1 MSTANRNVVV
11 LGSTG
16 SIGRSTLSVVA
27 ADETLRVLAISA
39 HSRLDD
45 AARQCHQ
52 FGIPFLIA
60 TDANALAS
68 FDSSSLPDGTEL
80 LAGEE
85 ELVQFVAR
93 PDVDVVVSAIVGSA
107 GLRGSW
113 AAVEAGKRV
122 ALANKETLVVAG
134 SQVMQLAAERGATL
148 IPVDSEH
155 SAIFQALQAGN
166 RNDLERI
173 VLTASG
179 GPFRDLPIEQMQNVT
194 LQQALQHPTW
204 DMGPKITIDSAT
216 MLNKALEII
225 EARWLFNLEADQIEV
240 VIHPQ
245 SIVHSMVEFR
255 DGSVI
260 AQLSPPD
267 MKLPIQYA
275 LTWPD
280 RTCGIAERID
290 WTQNQQL
297 TFDPPDLERFPALQ
311 LGHDVAKQGGTSGAV
326 LNAAKEKAVQ
336 LFINGDLAFLEIVSV
351 CREVLNH
358 HTFDA
363 NPTLDQLMQMDAWAR
378 QEVDRWMM
386 AS

>member
-1 MSTANRNVVV
+1 MAAATRNVVV

-16 SIGRSTLSVVA
+16 SIGRNTLEVVA
-27 ADETLRVLAISA
+27 ALADFRVLAVSA
-39 HSRLDD
+39 HSRLAD
-45 AARQCHQ
+45 AVEQCRQHH
-52 FGIPFLIA
+52 IPFLIGTDPKAVA
-60 TDANALAS
+60 TLDRSLLPPDTTLLTDEDAVTDIVS
-68 FDSSSLPDGTEL
+68 RDE
-80 LAGEE
+80 
-85 ELVQFVAR
+85 
-93 PDVDVVVSAIVGSA
+93 VDVVVSAIVGSA

-113 AAVEAGKRV
+113 AAVAAGKRL

-134 SQVMQLAAERGATL
+134 PLIMQLAAERRAQL

-155 SAIFQALQAGN
+155 SAIFQALHAGN
-166 RNDLERI
+166 RGDLDRI

-179 GPFRDLPIEQMQNVT
+179 GPFRDLPLHELQHVT
-194 LQQALQHPTW
+194 LEQALQHPTW

-225 EARWLFNLEADQIEV
+225 EARWLFDVDAAQIEV
-240 VIHPQ
+240 VVHPQ
-245 SIVHSMVEFR
+245 SVVHSMVEFR

-267 MKLPIQYA
+267 MKMPIQCA

-280 RTCGIAERID
+280 RTCGIAPRMD
-290 WTQNQQL
+290 WKGRHEL
-297 TFDPPDLERFPALQ
+297 TFEPPDLERFPALI
-311 LGHDVAKQGGTSGAV
+311 LGHEVAAAGGTSGAV

-336 LFINGDLAFLEIVSV
+336 LFIDGELAFHEIVGV

-363 NPTLDQLMQMDAWAR
+363 SPSLEQLMQADAWAR
-378 QEVDRWMM
+378 EEVDRWTM